1 MFDTLSTEADPE
13 LLAWLAGELRPGW
26 MDEPRCPD
34 DAAEPAADRLAELL
48 ANAPANRPTAA
59 LAELDARQL
68 SAAAQ
73 VDLLELLQQQ
83 QNWLAA
89 ATARALAAIEATDRS
104 GQNLSQELVSL
115 ALRIP
120 LITAQNKLKT
130 AHSLVHDLPV
140 TIKLLEQGRISA
152 RHAEAATQ
160 MSWRLP
166 PEHLPAFEARIA
178 QRAPDQTLPRFRQ
191 ALRRAAIALDPAT
204 AEQRHQRAAADR
216 RVVFQP
222 VEDGMAELQV
232 LLPAPQAQSMF
243 SRLTA
248 AARLLPSEDPRSMD
262 QKRADLLVD
271 AVLSGLPIDALPTS
285 SGLRPC
291 IQITVSADTLLGLD
305 DAPAE
310 LAGYGTITADTARRL
325 AADQSGTWRRLLTD
339 PDTGGLLDIGQF
351 RYRPS
356 RRLKDFVIARDSRCV
371 FPTCNQPGYRCDY
384 EHIRPFRQ
392 GGRTTRGNGA
402 PACRRHNNCKI
413 NTGWR
418 YQRDPDGGYT
428 WRTATGHRYR
438 SHPPDLPVPMR
449 RAPYAEGGDLMPSG
463 IGTQPPGISG
473 STRQAG
479 CG

>member
-1 MFDTLSTEADPE
+1 MFDTLSVEVDSE
-13 LLAWLAGELRPGW
+13 LLAWLAGELQPEW
-26 MDEPRCPD
+26 LDEPRCPA
-34 DAAEPAADRLAELL
+34 DAAEPVGARLTELL
-48 ANAPANRPTAA
+48 ASAPASRPTAA
-59 LAELDARQL
+59 LAEIDARQL
-68 SAAAQ
+68 STAAQ

-89 ATARALAAIEATDRS
+89 ASARTLAAIEDADRS
-104 GQNLSQELVSL
+104 EQNLAQEMVSL

-120 LITAQNKLKT
+120 LTTAQNKLKT
-130 AHSLVHDLPV
+130 AHSLVHELPA
-140 TIKLLEQGRISA
+140 TINLLEQGRISI
-152 RHAEAATQ
+152 RHAEAVTQ
-160 MSWRLP
+160 MSWRLA
-166 PEHLPAFEARIA
+166 PEHLPALEARIA
-178 QRAPDQTLPRFRQ
+178 RRAPDQTLPRFRQ

-204 AEQRHQRAAADR
+204 AELRHQRAAADR

-232 LLPAPQAQSMF
+232 LLPAPQAQSVF
-243 SRLTA
+243 TRLTA

-285 SGLRPC
+285 SGLRPS
-291 IQITVSADTLLGLD
+291 IQVTVSADTLLGLD

-310 LAGYGTITADTARRL
+310 LAGYGTITAQTARRL

-339 PDTGGLLDIGQF
+339 PDNGSLLDIGQF

-356 RRLKDFVIARDSRCV
+356 RRLKDFVIARDARCV

-384 EHIRPFRQ
+384 EHIQPFRQ
-392 GGRTTRGNGA
+392 GGHTSRGNGA
-402 PACRRHNNCKI
+402 LACRRHNNCKI

-428 WRTATGHRYR
+428 WTAATGHRYR
-438 SHPPDLPVPMR
+438 GHSPDLPGQPVP
-449 RAPYAEGGDLMPSG
+449 A
-463 IGTQPPGISG
+463 
-473 STRQAG
+473 
-479 CG
+479 